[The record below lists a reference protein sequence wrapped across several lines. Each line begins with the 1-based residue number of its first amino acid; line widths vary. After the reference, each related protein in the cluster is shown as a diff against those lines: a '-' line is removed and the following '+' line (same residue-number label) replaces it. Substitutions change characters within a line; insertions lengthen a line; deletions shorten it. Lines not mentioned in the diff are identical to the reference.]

1 MKMIG
6 NLLGNEEINAAAVL
20 ALSGTL
26 MALVA
31 KGNGPISLKGI
42 VSGTLSNP
50 VPRSEL
56 TSVRDADMSFQ
67 TARLRTAA

>member
-1 MKMIG
+1 MKTIG
-6 NLLGNEEINAAAVL
+6 NLLSNEIINAGVVL

-31 KGNGPISLKGI
+31 KGNSPISLKGI

-50 VPRSEL
+50 IPRPEPTSEHNAAVSL
-56 TSVRDADMSFQ
+56 Q
-67 TARLRTAA
+67 PARIKIAA